1 LNREDS
7 QRLVNERGSQ
17 APDPSQVVP
26 KLMIPVGPGNR
37 DAMVF
42 PNAMGHMRKVVNF
55 AQILFA
61 NGRML
66 GFEERGDIPRDY
78 RARPRGHSR
87 VC

>member
-1 LNREDS
+1 M
-7 QRLVNERGSQ
+7 RGSQ
-17 APDPSQVVP
+17 ATDPSQVVP

-66 GFEERGDIPRDY
+66 GFE
-78 RARPRGHSR
+78 
-87 VC
+87 